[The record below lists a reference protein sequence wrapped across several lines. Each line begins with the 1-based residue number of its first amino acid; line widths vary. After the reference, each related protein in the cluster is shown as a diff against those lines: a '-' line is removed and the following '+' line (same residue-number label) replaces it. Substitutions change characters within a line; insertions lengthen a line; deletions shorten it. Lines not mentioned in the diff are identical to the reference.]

1 MSFLSRTED
10 QKMAKP
16 KQRVTVT
23 LEMSDELIQLIDQ
36 LKVEYGAQSRS
47 RTIELLLNEL
57 LSDDSE
63 KSNT

>member
-57 LSDDSE
+57 LSGNSDT
-63 KSNT
+63 SNT